1 MAGKR
6 RVSAVL
12 PDDLSAERLVRPE
25 KSRGGSG
32 GMATK
37 LNAARSAASRGIAT
51 VIADGKNPDILRH
64 IIAGDDVGTLF
75 VPVAEGMGS
84 RAHWIAHTLRPKGT
98 VAVDAGAVGAL
109 IGRIRAL
116 LRAG

>member
-1 MAGKR
+1 MDGKR
-6 RVSAVL
+6 RVSVVL

-51 VIADGKNPDILRH
+51 VIADGKNPDLLRH
-64 IIAGDDVGTLF
+64 IITGDDVGTLL

-84 RAHWIAHTLRPKGT
+84 RAHWIAPTLRPKGP
-98 VAVDAGAVGAL
+98 VVVDAGPL
-109 IGRIRAL
+109 GRL
-116 LRAG
+116 LA